1 MDRIHH
7 IALQVNDIEQAVR
20 WYRRQFDCE
29 VHYQD
34 ATWAQLNFENLSLAL
49 VIAAQHPP
57 HIGIFRHDAQRFGPL
72 QTHRDGTA
80 SIYIDDPGGNAV
92 EILDA
97 ATFKEDL

>member
-7 IALQVNDIEQAVR
+7 IALRVNDIEQAVR
-20 WYRRQFDCE
+20 WYRQQFDCE
-29 VHYQD
+29 VHYLD
-34 ATWAQLNFENLSLAL
+34 ATLAQLNFENLSLAL

-57 HIGIFRHDAQRFGPL
+57 HIGISRDDANRFGPL
-72 QTHRDGTA
+72 KTHRDGSA

-97 ATFKEDL
+97 TTLKENL